1 MDSPSPRTRPVLLW
15 ALLCLALGVAAV
27 VTGVLRYDALPERY
41 PTHFGFSGAPD
52 AFGTKS
58 WATVL
63 GPLVIGQLSAVVLL
77 ALALAI
83 PGKGAGIRSPLAAL
97 GCAIG
102 GGVSLMCLS
111 EYLADD
117 AVPAPWVLWAFLVA
131 VLAATVWFVVVTVRM
146 SRRELEGDPDREHWR
161 LGGLVYANPDD
172 PDVLVSRRLGMG
184 TTINLG
190 RPLGWAV
197 LALILAPV
205 LIVVVMVVLTT

>member
-1 MDSPSPRTRPVLLW
+1 MDSSDRRLRPVLAW
-15 ALLCLALGVAAV
+15 AVLFLALGIAAV
-27 VTGVLRYDALPERY
+27 ITGVLRYDALPERY
-41 PTHFGFSGAPD
+41 PTHFGLSGEPD

-58 WATVL
+58 WGTVL
-63 GPLVIGQLSAVVLL
+63 GPLVIGQLSAAVIFVL
-77 ALALAI
+77 AVAI
-83 PGKGAGIRSPLAAL
+83 PGTAARLRAPLAAL

-117 AVPAPWVLWAFLVA
+117 AVIAPWGLWVFLVLT
-131 VLAATVWFVVVTVRM
+131 LAATTWVVIASTRLA
-146 SRRELEGDPDREHWR
+146 RQDLEEDPDREHWR

-172 PDVLVSRRLGMG
+172 PDVLVSKRMGMG

-197 LALILAPV
+197 LALILLPV
-205 LIVVVMVVLTT
+205 AVVVVMVVVTT

>member
-1 MDSPSPRTRPVLLW
+1 MDSPSPRTRPVIAW
-15 ALLCLALGVAAV
+15 ALLCLALGVAAI
-27 VTGVLRYDALPERY
+27 VTGALRYDALPERY
-41 PTHFGFSGAPD
+41 PTHFGFSGEPD

-58 WATVL
+58 WGTVL
-63 GPLVIGQLSAVVLL
+63 GPLVIGQLSAMVLFV
-77 ALALAI
+77 LALAI
-83 PGKGAGIRSPLAAL
+83 PGKGACIRAPLAAL

-102 GGVSLMCLS
+102 GGVSVMCLS

-117 AVPAPWVLWAFLVA
+117 AVPAAWVLWAFLV
-131 VLAATVWFVVVTVRM
+131 VTLAATVWLMVVSVRTG
-146 SRRELEGDPDREHWR
+146 RLDLADDPDRDHWH

-172 PDVLVSRRLGMG
+172 PDVLVSKRLGLG

-205 LIVVVMVVLTT
+205 ALVVVMVTVTT

>member
-1 MDSPSPRTRPVLLW
+1 MDSPTPGTRPVLLW
-15 ALLCLALGVAAV
+15 ALLCLALGIAAV

-41 PTHFGFSGAPD
+41 PTHFGFSGEPD
-52 AFGTKS
+52 GFGTKS
-58 WATVL
+58 WGTVL
-63 GPLVIGQLSAVVLL
+63 GPLAIGQLSAVVMFGI
-77 ALALAI
+77 ALAVPA
-83 PGKGAGIRSPLAAL
+83 KGAGIRAPLAAL

-117 AVPAPWVLWAFLVA
+117 AVPAPWVLWAFLVV
-131 VLAATVWFVVVTVRM
+131 VLAATVWFVVVTVRI
-146 SRRELEGDPDREHWR
+146 SRRDLEDDPDREHWR

-172 PDVLVSRRLGMG
+172 PDVLVSRRLGIG

-197 LALILAPV
+197 LALVLAPV
-205 LIVVVMVVLTT
+205 ALVVVMVTVTT